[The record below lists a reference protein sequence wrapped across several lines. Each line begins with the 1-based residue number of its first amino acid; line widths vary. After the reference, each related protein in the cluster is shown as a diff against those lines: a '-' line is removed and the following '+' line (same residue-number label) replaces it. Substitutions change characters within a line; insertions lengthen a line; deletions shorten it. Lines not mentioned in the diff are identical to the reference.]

1 MKNNRF
7 GIVMITGLVIAAVAL
22 ALFGP
27 LIFRKKVEKRG
38 PEVRQAANAAV
49 TSKGVVESEEE
60 VQVGSQVSGII
71 REIRANEG
79 DPVRKGQLL
88 VILDSGKVVA
98 KVEQAEAMTRE
109 ARERLRELE
118 TGSRSEDIEIARARA
133 KRDEVVY
140 GQANDEFQRQ
150 ERLYRKDA
158 ATLIERDRAL
168 ERMKTAAEELK
179 GAESNLQKLLKGER
193 KGEVEQARAAVARNS
208 AEKKY
213 NQALLREY
221 TITSPIDGVVTA
233 RQKEAGEIVDVG
245 TPLMKLINP
254 KRMRIRAEIEETD
267 VGKVKD
273 GQQVEVT
280 MDAYRDKVYRGK
292 VYKIFPDV
300 KRKAQKTFDPMAS
313 FDINTQQIY
322 IRLDDFTGLKDGMTV
337 TVRFLK

>member
-7 GIVMITGLVIAAVAL
+7 GILILSALVIAAVAL

-27 LIFRKKVEKRG
+27 LIFRKKIEERA
-38 PEVRQAANAAV
+38 PEARRAVDAAV
-49 TSKGVVESEEE
+49 TSKGVVESEDE

-79 DPVRKGQLL
+79 DPVRKGQPL
-88 VILDSGKVVA
+88 VILDSGKVSA
-98 KVEQAEAMTRE
+98 KIEQAEAMTRE
-109 ARERLRELE
+109 ARERLRGLE
-118 TGSRSEDIEIARARA
+118 RGSRPEDIEIARARA
-133 KRDEVVY
+133 KLAELAY
-140 GQANDEFQRQ
+140 SQASDEFQRQ

-168 ERMKTAAEELK
+168 ERMKTEAEVSK

-193 KGEVEQARAAVARNS
+193 QEEIEQARAAVTRNS

-213 NQALLREY
+213 SQALLMEY
-221 TITSPIDGVVTA
+221 TVTSPIDGVVSE
-233 RQKEAGEIVDVG
+233 RMKDAGEIVDVG
-245 TPLMKLINP
+245 TLLMKLINP
-254 KRMRIRAEIEETD
+254 QRMRIRAEIEETD

-273 GQQVEVT
+273 WQTVEVT

-322 IRLDDFTGLKDGMTV
+322 IKLNDFTGLKVGMTV

>member
-7 GIVMITGLVIAAVAL
+7 GILIISVLVIAAVAL

-38 PEVRQAANAAV
+38 PEVRQAANAAI
-49 TSKGVVESEEE
+49 TSKGVVESEEA

-79 DPVRKGQLL
+79 DPVKKGEPL
-88 VILDSGKVVA
+88 VILDSGKVAA
-98 KVEQAEAMTRE
+98 KAEQAEAMTRE
-109 ARERLRELE
+109 ARERLMELE
-118 TGSRSEDIEIARARA
+118 TGPRPEDIEIARARTRRA
-133 KRDEVVY
+133 EVAY
-140 GQANDEFQRQ
+140 RQASDEFQRQ

-168 ERMKTAAEELK
+168 ERMKMEAEELK
-179 GAESNLQKLLKGER
+179 GAESNLKKLLKGER
-193 KGEVEQARAAVARNS
+193 REEIEQARAAVARNS

-213 NQALLREY
+213 YQALLTES
-221 TITSPIDGVVTA
+221 TIITPIDGVVTE
-233 RQKEAGEIVDVG
+233 RLKEPGEIVDVG

-254 KRMRIRAEIEETD
+254 ERMRIRAEIEETD

-322 IRLDDFTGLKDGMTV
+322 IRLDDFAGLKDGMTV
-337 TVRFLK
+337 TVRYLK